1 MLVIPNPK
9 LPDSIPVVTCLL
21 SSGVQAG
28 LALYRRSLQISAVCN
43 LALQV
48 YVRIDAPHLHFEL
61 VAKSDEESHIRPRG
75 SSQDPP
81 GEPQEPKVT
90 SASSPSFS
98 VHKAQY
104 LTVHVRLRYGK

>member
-1 MLVIPNPK
+1 MTQCSIQAVSVLVIPNPK

-48 YVRIDAPHLHFEL
+48 YVRIDAPHLHFESRRR
-61 VAKSDEESHIRPRG
+61 KRRM
-75 SSQDPP
+75 
-81 GEPQEPKVT
+81 
-90 SASSPSFS
+90 
-98 VHKAQY
+98 
-104 LTVHVRLRYGK
+104 

>member
-1 MLVIPNPK
+1 MSV
-9 LPDSIPVVTCLL
+9 SCLL
-21 SSGVQAG
+21 SSSEQAG
-28 LALYRRSLQISAVCN
+28 WRCTGALLILSAQSK

-48 YVRIDAPHLHFEL
+48 YVGTDAPYLHFEL
-61 VAKSDEESHIRPRG
+61 VAKSDEVFYIRPRG
-75 SSQDPP
+75 STKHPP

-104 LTVHVRLRYGK
+104 LTVHVRLNYGK

>member
-1 MLVIPNPK
+1 M
-9 LPDSIPVVTCLL
+9 
-21 SSGVQAG
+21 
-28 LALYRRSLQISAVCN
+28 CN

-48 YVRIDAPHLHFEL
+48 YVGIDAPYLHFQL
-61 VAKSDEESHIRPRG
+61 VAKSDEVFYLRPRG
-75 SSQDPP
+75 STKHAP

-104 LTVHVRLRYGK
+104 LTVHLRLSYGK